1 MDSLDRL
8 LRDDLNRLL
17 DRIVASA
24 LETPGTTAPP
34 REDRLR
40 LLMDEAEGHL
50 SEVRLR
56 LLRDYAE
63 WRQAMDECDGL
74 WALSRLRA
82 GEALAPEEPVEVEVL
97 RAA

>member
-17 DRIVASA
+17 DRIIASA
-24 LETPGTTAPP
+24 QETPGTTGPP
-34 REDRLR
+34 KEDRLR
-40 LLMDEAEGHL
+40 VLMDLAEGHL

-63 WRQAMDECDGL
+63 WRQGMDECESL
-74 WALSRLRA
+74 WALSRLRG
-82 GEALAPEEPVEVEVL
+82 GETLAPEEPVEVEVL

>member
-34 REDRLR
+34 KEDRLR
-40 LLMDEAEGHL
+40 LLMEQHGLTQTDLRAELGGQPVVSDIL
-50 SEVRLR
+50 NGKREIN
-56 LLRDYAE
+56 A
-63 WRQAMDECDGL
+63 RQAK
-74 WALSRLRA
+74 
-82 GEALAPEEPVEVEVL
+82 ALAARFHVSP
-97 RAA
+97 AAFL